1 MRTIHRIVKAEK
13 VNMGGIILDQALPV
27 QTLEQ
32 IDPFLL
38 IHHWN
43 QHYQPGNYQK
53 ELGVGP
59 HPHRGFSPV
68 TFIFKGGLHHRD
80 SRSNSSVIYAGGTQ
94 WINSGM
100 GIVHSERPARE
111 IAENGGDLELIQF
124 WINLPSR
131 HKFDQPAYIPLPE
144 EQTPH
149 FLSDDENVKVSV
161 VAGEFNGVEGAVHP
175 ISPLKILRL
184 DIAQKAGIKIPV
196 QEDFNTLLYLLD
208 GALQVSGHEVTG
220 KTLLW
225 FENGKEDIELEAS
238 ENTRAILLAG
248 KPLEE
253 PVAASGPFVMNTD
266 TEILEAMRDYRMGK
280 MGILVED
287 FS

>member
-1 MRTIHRIVKAEK
+1 MPKR
-13 VNMGGIILDQALPV
+13 
-27 QTLEQ
+27 
-32 IDPFLL
+32 
-38 IHHWN
+38 
-43 QHYQPGNYQK
+43 PGY
-53 ELGVGP
+53 
-59 HPHRGFSPV
+59 R
-68 TFIFKGGLHHRD
+68 
-80 SRSNSSVIYAGGTQ
+80 Y
-94 WINSGM
+94 
-100 GIVHSERPARE
+100 
-111 IAENGGDLELIQF
+111 
-124 WINLPSR
+124 
-131 HKFDQPAYIPLPE
+131 
-144 EQTPH
+144 
-149 FLSDDENVKVSV
+149 
-161 VAGEFNGVEGAVHP
+161 
-175 ISPLKILRL
+175 
-184 DIAQKAGIKIPV
+184 PV

-220 KTLLW
+220 KTLVW